1 MESRLKNY
9 ALTAGGA
16 VTLATAGAANAE
28 IISSDASMSII
39 LNENPVILFSI
50 GNRDIKVSNST
61 YSNIT
66 YGGASARMRI
76 DANFDPYAGA
86 LGNVAYGSSI
96 GSYGIGG
103 DEVSAIWNYRGFSNG
118 TTAFSGSDL
127 SLGDSMIVGMI
138 IAENS
143 SNHYAWVNYSL
154 SWNGSEYT
162 FTINSWAY
170 NDVAGQGI
178 IAGQNVAAGSN
189 AVPGLGGLAA
199 LAMGAAG
206 VRSRR
211 QRTVA

>member
-39 LNENPVILFSI
+39 LNETPVILFSI
-50 GNRDIKVSNST
+50 GNRDIEVSNST

-66 YGGASARMRI
+66 YGGARARMRI

-96 GSYGIGG
+96 GSYGIEGA
-103 DEVSAIWNYRGFSNG
+103 EVGAIRNTRGFSNG
-118 TTAFSGSDL
+118 TPAFSNSDL

-138 IAENS
+138 IAGNS

-178 IAGQNVAAGSN
+178 IAGQNTAAGST

-199 LAMGAAG
+199 LAIGAAG

-211 QRTVA
+211 QCTVA